1 MSRERAKRVTL
12 SYLADVFPRH
22 FSQPAP
28 KARGSDGHRARR
40 QRHANGSPRAFRFA
54 TEEADPAR
62 GRGRAERRAVSH
74 PTVEKRHKKLAV
86 ELGFSAMDVPKERG
100 RGSRFRIVD
109 QVAVWELL
117 GRVTNALCWC
127 FSEAQ
132 DWMFAACTEEQ
143 IQRYILPLMSGER
156 KECYAITESGSGS
169 DVAVETLARRAKGGY
184 AISGEKWYVTSANTP
199 TTSSCRLGWP
209 RARTPARTRSSSST
223 RATPGIEVLKVAAL
237 QPHVRR
243 APPDLPLQGRLRARA
258 NRLGPEVMACASRM
272 PGSGASGYD
281 RGALLR
287 RVRAAHRGSDGLRE
301 AREVGG
307 EPLAEKQMVQAMLAD
322 SVTELWAARLIT
334 FEAAEAHDRGDDL
347 KSLHARC
354 SIAKLYASEAANRIA
369 DRALQILGGRGYM
382 RENAAERFYRELRV
396 DRIWEGASEV
406 QRLIIARALVKRG
419 LGGI

>member
-1 MSRERAKRVTL
+1 MDIALDAT
-12 SYLADVFPRH
+12 
-22 FSQPAP
+22 
-28 KARGSDGHRARR
+28 ARQWQS
-40 QRHANGSPRAFRFA
+40 RAFRFA
-54 TEEADPAR
+54 TEELIPHEVEAELNE
-62 GRGRAERRAVSH
+62 GRLAPE
-74 PTVEKRHKKLAV
+74 VEKRHKKLAV
-86 ELGFSAMDVPKERG
+86 DLGFSAMDVPKERG
-100 RGSRFRIVD
+100 GLALRIVD
-109 QVAVWELL
+109 QVAVWEQL

-132 DWMFAACTEEQ
+132 DWMFGACSEEQ
-143 IQRYILPLMSGER
+143 LQRYILPLMSGER

-184 AISGEKWYVTSANTP
+184 AISGEKWYVTSANHADYFILQA
-199 TTSSCRLGWP
+199 RLAEGP
-209 RARTPARTRSSSST
+209 HAGSDSLFFIDQG
-223 RATPGIEVLKVAAL
+223 TPGIEVLKS
-237 QPHVRR
+237 
-243 APPDLPLQGRLRARA
+243 PLFSHTFGAHHPTYRFKDVFVPEA
-258 NRLGPEVMACASRM
+258 NRLGPEGDGMRFSHAWFRRERLMIAARCC
-272 PGSGASGYD
+272 GASA
-281 RGALLR
+281 RLIE
-287 RVRAAHRGSDGLRE
+287 E
-301 AREVGG
+301 ATAFAKSREVGG
-307 EPLAEKQMVQAMLAD
+307 EPLADKQMVQAMLAD

-334 FEAAEAHDRGDDL
+334 FEAAEAHDRGDDV